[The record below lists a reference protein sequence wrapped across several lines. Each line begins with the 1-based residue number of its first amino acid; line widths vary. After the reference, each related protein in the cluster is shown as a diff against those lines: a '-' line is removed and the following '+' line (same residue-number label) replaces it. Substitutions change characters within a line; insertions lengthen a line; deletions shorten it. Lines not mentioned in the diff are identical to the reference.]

1 MVPYIGFFN
10 SIPRLV
16 AIVLFAVWAF
26 ILAVLMWRNSSR
38 GNIARPEAAPQ
49 SP

>member
-1 MVPYIGFFN
+1 MVPYIGLFD

-16 AIVLFAVWAF
+16 AIGLMALWAF

-38 GNIARPEAAPQ
+38 GLLAHPE
-49 SP
+49 